1 MPATP
6 TATYTSPSGAVI
18 ERWDN
23 PDPKRP
29 ERITVKR
36 PKAAGCPPVLCRVFT
51 YRTTA
56 EADTAWQALVP
67 TNVTPLRRP
76 RRTKK

>member
-23 PDPKRP
+23 P

-56 EADTAWQALVP
+56 EADAAWTALVP

-76 RRTKK
+76 RRTKN